1 MMLRVR
7 GRLPTFG
14 ALALVLMGAWL
25 AIGLLHG
32 HPHDPSC
39 QICGVLQFTAA
50 ELVAPP
56 TVAEP
61 AAAEFE
67 LAAAATARVVSI
79 DYATPKGRA
88 PPTA

>member
-7 GRLPTFG
+7 GRLPFFAG
-14 ALALVLMGAWL
+14 LALLLMGAWL

-39 QICGVLQFTAA
+39 QICSALQYTAA

-56 TVAEP
+56 ALAEP
-61 AAAEFE
+61 VAVEIE
-67 LAAAATARVVSI
+67 LAPAPPAHVAPTSH
-79 DYATPKGRA
+79 ATPRGRA
-88 PPTA
+88 PPAA